1 MTFVFRSLQES
12 LYCGVKKGG
21 VVLFEFECEEAV
33 DDQDDSLDEGQNG
46 LGKSE
51 VGVASVELPA
61 GEVVVGEPRGQDVQD
76 GSGHA
81 EEQVLEHKP
90 D

>member
-1 MTFVFRSLQES
+1 M
-12 LYCGVKKGG
+12 
-21 VVLFEFECEEAV
+21 
-33 DDQDDSLDEGQNG
+33 DEGQNG

-51 VGVASVELPA
+51 VGVAGVELPA

-81 EEQVLEHKP
+81 EKQVLEHKERLGTEQHGGSLALYR
-90 D
+90 